1 MCKDKKNVRFFIGN
15 SFFFALTDS
24 NTPLISHQVQLHF
37 VLFRYTCSFLDRR
50 KLDISLPLHCFCSNI
65 FSPLSSAVCSALSG
79 ALFSAVFS
87 EPRLEA
93 FSANTGIFMKTAFVA

>member
-1 MCKDKKNVRFFIGN
+1 MRILVHLDAKINKNVRFFIGN

-37 VLFRYTCSFLDRR
+37 VLFLYTCSFLDRR

-65 FSPLSSAVCSALSG
+65 FSPLC
-79 ALFSAVFS
+79 SAVFS